1 MHEKK
6 TDDGAFLMLSK
17 EKCFTC
23 NVFPVFAILISQEI
37 FLIHVIRQHVKHDT
51 IAIYFSPA
59 HEHLQIWEIATRRG
73 NATQGHR
80 YVVFDSFVLSV

>member
-1 MHEKK
+1 VHEKK